1 MESDCLEPQEGLLK
15 TGNSYALNVYLNVK
29 VEKWYLFSARP
40 KELNIVIDRFEFLK
54 KDIIKLKHPSKRCC
68 HIPFRLM
75 LVSRRYSQ

>member
-40 KELNIVIDRFEFLK
+40 KELNIVIDRFEF
-54 KDIIKLKHPSKRCC
+54 
-68 HIPFRLM
+68 
-75 LVSRRYSQ
+75 